1 MLKFKRNK
9 LVSVV
14 KKDKDTLLVHG
25 VLDDDVYGLE
35 LDISFKISDLE
46 IIKIDGKWNR
56 FTTPECPRATQF
68 LQEAV
73 GFRVGEEGYGQKV
86 FKVVGRKSCR
96 HYANLLLECSHSA
109 KEAVLVIKYQDA
121 KKDTPELTFDEF
133 VAGTMAGTAAGA
145 AENTKKDDPEK
156 SSDKKVV
163 DEQKSSRKAAANKK
177 SKTISKKK
185 GNKAPGEM
193 VIDLHVHTSP
203 SSPCSSAAVGD
214 LIQEA
219 KRIGLDAIC
228 LTDHNYVWDP
238 DQVEALR
245 QKYDFLV
252 LRGNE
257 ITTKQG
263 DVVVFGMDKDIQGI
277 LDISELRQ
285 EVEEVDGFMIAAH
298 PIRGFLVFGASQVG
312 LTPEKAMER
321 PMFKSVDAI
330 EVLNGKVTEKENDFA
345 LEVAEGLGLFVTG
358 GSDAHEVLEVGKY
371 ATRFSEKINDEKELV
386 AALKSGNYSPVIFRK
401 D

>member
-133 VAGTMAGTAAGA
+133 VAGT
-145 AENTKKDDPEK
+145 
-156 SSDKKVV
+156 
-163 DEQKSSRKAAANKK
+163 
-177 SKTISKKK
+177 
-185 GNKAPGEM
+185 
-193 VIDLHVHTSP
+193 
-203 SSPCSSAAVGD
+203 
-214 LIQEA
+214 
-219 KRIGLDAIC
+219 
-228 LTDHNYVWDP
+228 
-238 DQVEALR
+238 
-245 QKYDFLV
+245 
-252 LRGNE
+252 
-257 ITTKQG
+257 
-263 DVVVFGMDKDIQGI
+263 
-277 LDISELRQ
+277 
-285 EVEEVDGFMIAAH
+285 
-298 PIRGFLVFGASQVG
+298 
-312 LTPEKAMER
+312 
-321 PMFKSVDAI
+321 
-330 EVLNGKVTEKENDFA
+330 
-345 LEVAEGLGLFVTG
+345 
-358 GSDAHEVLEVGKY
+358 
-371 ATRFSEKINDEKELV
+371 
-386 AALKSGNYSPVIFRK
+386 
-401 D
+401 